1 MPESPTQKQRR
12 VWDQYADSYDRQIQR
27 LERLAFAG
35 CREWLGERSRGRV
48 LEVAVGTGRSFPFYP
63 DGVRLT
69 GVDLS
74 PRMLERARR
83 RGAELG
89 LDVQLHEADA
99 EQLPFPDDSFDT
111 VVCALSLCSIPDR
124 ERAVSQMRRVL
135 APSGSLLLLDH
146 VGSTWPPVRA
156 AQWLV
161 ERVTIRTAGEHF
173 TRRSLPLVEAA
184 GFTVVE
190 QARSKAGTVELVHAV
205 AG

>member
-1 MPESPTQKQRR
+1 MHETPTQKQRR
-12 VWDQYADSYDRQIQR
+12 VWDEYADSYDRQIR
-27 LERLAFAG
+27 LLERLAFAG
-35 CREWLGERSRGRV
+35 CREWLGELSRGRV
-48 LEVAVGTGRSFPFYP
+48 LEVAVGTGRSLPFYP

-74 PRMLERARR
+74 PRMLARARR

-89 LDVQLHEADA
+89 LDVELREADA
-99 EQLPFPDDSFDT
+99 EQLPFADDSFDT
-111 VVCALSLCSIPDR
+111 VVCALSLCNIPDR

-146 VGSTWPPVRA
+146 VASTWPPVRA

-190 QARSKAGTVELVHAV
+190 RERLKAGTVELVHAV